1 MTWFGWLK
9 GKNSGHDSPLA
20 QWRAAWA
27 AAVAG
32 SEEAD
37 AELRRQFDTATVGQ
51 PDVELETEMLDALD
65 QLRDTQRRVKAGEL
79 PAVETHHRVIGSDI
93 CHFSAPASLPTD
105 QGQAS
110 GRVLLTG
117 SKAVFVGGG
126 RTSATAWHMVHQ
138 LARIERDVLLARP
151 DGSPAAHFRFNTYAD
166 ALVCAFL
173 AAELR
178 GQKRRVSPS
187 IIAR

>member
-1 MTWFGWLK
+1 MKLFGWLK
-9 GKNSGHDSPLA
+9 GKERGRGDSLA

-27 AAVAG
+27 EAVTG
-32 SEEAD
+32 SEEGD
-37 AELRRQFDTATVGQ
+37 AELRRQFEAATVGH

-65 QLRDTQRRVKAGEL
+65 QLRETQRRVSTGKL
-79 PAVETHHRVIGSDI
+79 PAVETHHRVIGTDV
-93 CHFSAPASLPTD
+93 CHFSAPATLPTD

-117 SKAVFVGGG
+117 TKAVFVGGG
-126 RTSATAWHMVHQ
+126 RTSATAWHIVHQ

-166 ALVCAFL
+166 AVVAAFL
-173 AAELR
+173 ATHLK
-178 GQKRRVSPS
+178 GPRR
-187 IIAR
+187 RL